1 MPACGGWCMRKM
13 FSLPEIAGALETDS
27 PRDAASLYFDRV
39 STDTRSL
46 RAGDLFVALK
56 GKNYNGHDFLKS
68 ALEKGASAFVLSEN
82 RRTGVPTLFVEDTAA
97 ALGRLGSLNRLA
109 WQGDV
114 LAVTGSFGKTTVKD
128 MLDCMLSGIG
138 KTLATKDNLNNHLG
152 VPMTLLQLGRVS
164 VSQDE
169 HAFAVIELGADKPG
183 EIDYC
188 ASLVKPNVAVIT
200 GVGSAHLS
208 GFGDRDGVAQEKAK
222 ILRYL
227 TADGVAVVPA
237 ESPYDALW
245 QQAAAGRRIIRYG
258 KTGSDLADVEI
269 EDCRQQRNGIS
280 FVLKVHLKTGLLK
293 KEIFVPVLGV
303 HNCHNAA
310 AAFAAILALGEN
322 HFRRDEP
329 AESLA
334 HYDSSPGR
342 LQPHTLGRRGK
353 HRIERE
359 GMHRGGHHG
368 GLLIDDSYNANPDSV
383 RAAMHTLAS
392 FDGYK
397 ILVLG
402 DMLELGAEEE
412 KEHRSLGDLAAEL
425 GLDEVLSC
433 GKLADLA
440 VARLTEKGKQ
450 TPRGKRFDSRS
461 ELTEYLLGKDPE
473 KMICLVK
480 GSRGAGMETVVSA
493 ILAKFGGHKK

>member
-13 FSLPEIAGALETDS
+13 FSMPEIAGALGTDS
-27 PRDAASLYFDRV
+27 PQDAASLHFDRV

-56 GKNYNGHDFLKS
+56 GKNYNGHDFLKL
-68 ALEKGASAFVLSEN
+68 ALEKGASAFVLSEK

-128 MLDCMLSGIG
+128 MLNCMLSGLG
-138 KTLATKDNLNNHLG
+138 KTFATKGNLNNHLG
-152 VPMTLLQLGRVS
+152 VPMTLLRLGS

-169 HAFAVIELGADKPG
+169 HAFAIIELGADKPG

-208 GFGDRDGVAQEKAK
+208 GFGNRDGVAEEKAK
-222 ILRYL
+222 ILRHL

-245 QQAAAGRRIIRYG
+245 RQEAAGRRIIRYG
-258 KTGSDLADVEI
+258 KAGSDLADVEI
-269 EDCRQQRNGIS
+269 EDCRQQRNAIS
-280 FVLKVHLKTGLLK
+280 FVLKANLKKELVK

-322 HFRRDEP
+322 KFRRDEP
-329 AESLA
+329 AKSLE
-334 HYDSSPGR
+334 HYGGSSGR
-342 LQPHTLGRRGK
+342 LQPHTLGRRGG
-353 HRIERE
+353 R
-359 GMHRGGHHG
+359 RGGYRMGQQGEHHG

-383 RAAMHTLAS
+383 REAMHTLAS

-412 KEHRSLGDLAAEL
+412 EKEHRNLGDLAAEL
-425 GLDEVLSC
+425 GLDEVLAY
-433 GKLADLA
+433 GKLAGLA
-440 VARLTEKGKQ
+440 VTRLTEKRKQ
-450 TPRGKRFDSRS
+450 TPRGKVFGSKA
-461 ELTEYLLGKDPE
+461 ELTEHLLGKDLE

-480 GSRGAGMETVVSA
+480 GSRGAGMETVVAA
-493 ILAKFGGHKK
+493 ILAKFGDNKK